1 MKLVQRMKKKRS
13 NKFDVEK
20 KSKQLREAARYS
32 GLAFQMIA
40 IILLVLFAGIQADKY
55 FENEFQ
61 VFTVLGAFLGVILS
75 LYISL
80 KDFFKKDS

>member
-1 MKLVQRMKKKRS
+1 MKKKRS

-20 KSKQLREAARYS
+20 KSKQLRELARYS